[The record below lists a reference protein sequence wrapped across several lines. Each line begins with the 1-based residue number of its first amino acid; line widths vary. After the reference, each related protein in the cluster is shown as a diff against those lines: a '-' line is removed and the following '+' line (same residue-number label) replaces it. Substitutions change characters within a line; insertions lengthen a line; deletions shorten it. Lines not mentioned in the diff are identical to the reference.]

1 MPLPR
6 FLFLAWLRFAW
17 FLRKTFG
24 IKTYAIG
31 WAASKVAED
40 FEFQFMGRPFRF
52 LVSAARSY
60 CLLPAGIPNEPETHK
75 FLDQILD
82 AGGGCRIIFVDVGA
96 SIGEFAVPMA
106 YDARVEK
113 VMAFEPHPATCEALR
128 ATAVQVPEGK
138 IEIIQKGVSDKLGN
152 ASFDLSNV
160 APTGAGLRDS
170 SGIENALQVELC
182 TLDETIQISP
192 GQAMIILIDIEGGE
206 LDAMRGAM
214 QLIARIHPLIIFEFN
229 EITRKY
235 FQLSQAAEQLGT
247 DYKIYR
253 LRSEDGCL
261 DGDLSSTWNVVALPD
276 KGPWR
281 DLHTRPGLIVA

>member
-6 FLFLAWLRFAW
+6 FLFLAWLHFAW

-31 WAASKVAED
+31 WAASRVTED
-40 FEFQFMGRPFRF
+40 FEFQFMGRPFCF

-75 FLDQILD
+75 FLDQILCSE
-82 AGGGCRIIFVDVGA
+82 GGVTFIDVGA
-96 SIGEFAVPMA
+96 SIGEFAIPMA

-113 VMAFEPHPATCEALR
+113 VVAFEPHPVTCEALR

-138 IEIIQKGVSDKLGN
+138 IEIIQKGVSDKLSY
-152 ASFDLSNV
+152 ASFDLSGI
-160 APTGAGLRDS
+160 APTAAGFRDS
-170 SGIENALQVELC
+170 SGIKNALQVELC

-206 LDAMRGAM
+206 LDALRGAM

-229 EITRKY
+229 ETTRKY
-235 FQLSQAAEQLGT
+235 FQLSQAAEQLGVN
-247 DYKIYR
+247 YKIYR